1 MLKNILL
8 KPGAFFNNHGF
19 WKKAVSCTL
28 IAGLTVSA
36 AACGGKKAGS
46 DNKTEP
52 GVANED
58 VSQTE
63 FAVMGAV
70 SALSKGYDDN
80 EVLNKMQE
88 EAGVKIEWNVASDS
102 VAEQVNVRI
111 GGGELPDAFIAAGFN
126 NYDLTN
132 YGEDGT
138 FIDLT
143 PYLTEEYMPN
153 LSKILEENPDI
164 DYMHMCMAAEAGI
177 KQFVKDYMRVIGS
190 SGRYIYGEA
199 VVKSNE

>member
-1 MLKNILL
+1 MLKNR
-8 KPGAFFNNHGF
+8 F

-28 IAGLTVSA
+28 IAGLTVSV
-36 AACGGKKAGS
+36 AACSGKKDGN

-58 VSQTE
+58 ASQTE
-63 FAVMGAV
+63 FTVMGAA

-88 EAGVKIEWNVASDS
+88 EAGVKIEWNVSSDS

-111 GGGELPDAFIAAGFN
+111 GGGELPDAFIAVGFN

-153 LSKILEENPDI
+153 L
-164 DYMHMCMAAEAGI
+164 
-177 KQFVKDYMRVIGS
+177 
-190 SGRYIYGEA
+190 
-199 VVKSNE
+199 